1 MSSSE
6 YALVVNA
13 LRARVQAGL
22 SMDES
27 IVVLQE
33 QGVPIVPSMKAVMDL
48 FGVSLDEAKQRV
60 AGHPV
65 WAGMSKA
72 SEPLHDALEL
82 LADAMKGRPFRKAHL
97 YRAAV
102 TALFPLLGLE
112 PIAEDWSGLD
122 AVLPLIE
129 RMRQDGAV
137 VMVKWDGERK
147 APGDAPPYTV
157 LASVP
162 GRANMSFRADL
173 PVLEDALARVIVEY
187 AVKAWNP

>member
-1 MSSSE
+1 MSFSE
-6 YALVVNA
+6 YAPVVDA

-22 SMDES
+22 SVDEV

-33 QGVPIVPSMKAVMDL
+33 QGVPIVPSMKVVIDL

-60 AGHPV
+60 AGHPA
-65 WAGMSKA
+65 WAGMRKA

-82 LADAMKGRPFRKAHL
+82 LADAMAGRPFRKPHL
-97 YRAAV
+97 YRVAV

-112 PIAEDWSGLD
+112 PIAEDWSGMD
-122 AVLPLIE
+122 AVLPLLE

-162 GRANMSFRADL
+162 GRPELFFRADL
-173 PVLEDALARVIVEY
+173 PVLEDALARILVEY
-187 AVKAWNP
+187 AVKIWNP